1 MSLPGDSIERPFP
14 GGGDRSMKAAVMEE
28 VASMESFATVGVTV
42 IDRY

>member
-1 MSLPGDSIERPFP
+1 MSSPGGSIKRPFP

-28 VASMESFATVGVTV
+28 VAAMDSFATVGVAV